1 MSTTSAAEKSTRVV
15 GGGKFTLLPDQSEA
29 VFYKTLPL
37 PGVIILVHGV
47 NSDGEW
53 YESTERGLCEGLN
66 ERLAR
71 RPEQMAYSGPTS
83 GRLAPVQ
90 YTPELTA
97 DGYLAPQRS
106 ADNFIKAQP
115 HYSPVIRFRWGYKAS
130 KKDVRQFG
138 KNVWLNEND
147 YWGGGPFA
155 NGCSTIA
162 DLWTEGLN
170 DRLFLWLTAQH
181 LNPVAGR
188 DVYRCPHRAY
198 YVHAALRLARLIKSI
213 RDRQADCPIT
223 VMCHSQGNMVGIAA
237 AFLADRLGI
246 QADNYLLCN
255 PPLSLVPD
263 NLTENWSQRGSS
275 DSQGSLGRQTYRAR
289 VETLKNF
296 FILLR
301 ARAACAHADKR
312 IDREM
317 ANSAP
322 KVGPA
327 FTAAGD
333 RQRHGLNGSTF
344 GRVTLYCNP
353 HDQVISATTVQG
365 IGWRGMN
372 AEEIGVTNGKG
383 VFTQRVFAHRYL
395 VGQVPGKSYRYWDDR
410 WNKEAGA
417 GKDGFWHPPSPA
429 VTHRLR
435 QGLTSSE
442 TLVEKIATVFMA
454 SKVNHVALFK
464 QHVNADVAKGWSI
477 PVDAPELPRHFLPT
491 AYRYGKLSPQFDE
504 GIDAVGNAREARKSE
519 DKKKAGDPYDE
530 HVTLKSEDGSANDG
544 PQGDQ
549 DSEARLRYEHRARL
563 RMQARRGDRADVQG
577 NVAGERPGGQST
589 EEYQSWRTEQIGAF
603 LKEGV
608 DQSATD
614 HSTIVTNSEHARL
627 AAAYDVAVGVCTL
640 SEEAM
645 RELRV
650 EADWRYWDGLKENH
664 PHRYL
669 GEYFDQSTMLKKTLD
684 GWLSNEEAS
693 RPRSILDER
702 SWKKSIAEA
711 R

>member
-1 MSTTSAAEKSTRVV
+1 MSTTTGAAPSSRVI
-15 GGGKFTLLPDQSEA
+15 GGGKFTLLPNHGEA
-29 VFYKTLPL
+29 RFYKTLPL

-71 RPEQMAYSGPTS
+71 RPEQMVYSGPTS
-83 GRLAPVQ
+83 GRLLPAQ

-97 DGYLAPQRS
+97 DGYLAPRRS
-106 ADNFIKAQP
+106 ADNFIDTGT

-130 KKDVRQFG
+130 KTELRQFG

-181 LNPVAGR
+181 LNPVPGR

-198 YVHAALRLARLIKSI
+198 YVHAALRLARLIKSV

-237 AFLADRLGI
+237 AFLADRLGV

-255 PPLSLVPD
+255 PPLSLLPD
-263 NLTENWSQRGSS
+263 NFMESWSQRDSS
-275 DSQGSLGRQTYRAR
+275 DSQGGLGRQTFAAR

-296 FILLR
+296 FALLR
-301 ARAACAHADKR
+301 SRAAHAHADEKV
-312 IDREM
+312 DKEM
-317 ANSAP
+317 ANRSP
-322 KVGPA
+322 KVGTA
-327 FTAAGD
+327 FTAAED

-353 HDQVISATTVQG
+353 HDQVISAATVQG
-365 IGWRGMN
+365 IGWRGMS
-372 AEEIGVTNGKG
+372 AQEIEMTNGGG
-383 VFTQRVFAHRYL
+383 VFVQRVFAHRYS
-395 VGQVPGKSYRYWDDR
+395 VGQAPGKSYRYWDDR
-410 WNKEAGA
+410 WNKDAGA
-417 GKDGFWHPPSPA
+417 GKDGFWYPPSPT
-429 VTHRLR
+429 VTFRLR
-435 QGLTSSE
+435 QGLASSE
-442 TLVEKIATVFMA
+442 TIIEKILSVITGPLVGLVGLA
-454 SKVNHVALFK
+454 K
-464 QHVNADVAKGWSI
+464 QGVNADVDKGWSI
-477 PVDAPELPRHFLPT
+477 PVDAPELPRQFLPR

-504 GIDAVGNAREARKSE
+504 GVDAVGNARDASKSR
-519 DKKKAGDPYDE
+519 DKKTAGDPYDE
-530 HVTLKSEDGSANDG
+530 HATRQPQDGSADDA

-549 DSEARLRYEHRARL
+549 KSEAQLRYEHRARL
-563 RMQARRGDRADVQG
+563 RMQARRGDLADAQG
-577 NVAGERPGGQST
+577 NVAGEEPGGQAT
-589 EEYQSWRTEQIGAF
+589 QEYQAWRTAQIGAF

-640 SEEAM
+640 SEREM
-645 RELRV
+645 RQLRV

-669 GEYFDQSTMLKKTLD
+669 GEYFAESTMQGKSLED
-684 GWLSNEEAS
+684 WLSNEEAN
-693 RPRSILDER
+693 RPPGIVDER
-702 SWKKSIAEA
+702 SWKISTSGA

>member
-1 MSTTSAAEKSTRVV
+1 MSTTSGAAPSCRVV
-15 GGGKFTLLPDQSEA
+15 GGGKVPLLPNHCEA
-29 VFYKTLPL
+29 RFYKTLPL

-83 GRLAPVQ
+83 GRLMPAQ

-97 DGYLAPQRS
+97 DGYLAPRRS
-106 ADNFIKAQP
+106 ADNFIDAES

-130 KKDVRQFG
+130 KTELRQFG

-181 LNPVAGR
+181 LNPVSGR

-198 YVHAALRLARLIKSI
+198 YVHAALRLARLIKSV

-237 AFLADRLGI
+237 AFLADRLGV

-263 NLTENWSQRGSS
+263 NFMESWSQRGIS
-275 DSQGSLGRQTYRAR
+275 DSQGGLGRQTFAAR

-296 FILLR
+296 FALLR
-301 ARAACAHADKR
+301 ARATSAHADAR
-312 IDREM
+312 IDKEM

-322 KVGPA
+322 KAGPA
-327 FTAAGD
+327 FTAAED
-333 RQRHGLNGSTF
+333 RQRHGLGGATF

-353 HDQVISATTVQG
+353 HDQVVSAATVQG
-365 IGWRGMN
+365 IGWRGMS
-372 AEEIGVTNGKG
+372 AQEIEVTNGQG
-383 VFTQRVFAHRYL
+383 VFVQRVFAHQYL
-395 VGQVPGKSYRYWDDR
+395 VGQAPGKSYHYWDDR
-410 WNKEAGA
+410 WNKNAGA
-417 GKDGFWHPPSPA
+417 GKDGFWVPPSPI
-429 VTHRLR
+429 VTYRFR
-435 QGLTSSE
+435 QGLASSE
-442 TLVEKIATVFMA
+442 TIIEKILSVVTAPLVDLITFA
-454 SKVNHVALFK
+454 R
-464 QHVNADVAKGWSI
+464 QPVNADAGKGWSI
-477 PVDAPELPRHFLPT
+477 PIDAPELPHHFLPT

-504 GIDAVGNAREARKSE
+504 GIDAAGSARDAGKSE
-519 DKKKAGDPYDE
+519 VNKTTGDPYDE
-530 HVTLKSEDGSANDG
+530 HATLMSEDGSANDAA
-544 PQGDQ
+544 QGDQ
-549 DSEARLRYEHRARL
+549 ESEARLRYEHRARL
-563 RMQARRGDRADVQG
+563 RMQARRGERTDAGG
-577 NVAGERPGGQST
+577 NVAGEQPGGLAT
-589 EEYQSWRTEQIGAF
+589 EEYQAWRTEQIGTF

-640 SEEAM
+640 SEEEM
-645 RELRV
+645 QELRV
-650 EADWRYWDGLKENH
+650 EADWRYGGGLKKQH
-664 PHRYL
+664 LHRYFA
-669 GEYFDQSTMLKKTLD
+669 EYFHKSTMQGESLEN
-684 GWLSNEEAS
+684 WLSSEEAT
-693 RPRSILDER
+693 RPPGIVDER
-702 SWKKSIAEA
+702 SWKIAKPEG

>member
-1 MSTTSAAEKSTRVV
+1 MSTTSGAARSSRVI
-15 GGGKFTLLPDQSEA
+15 GGGKFTLLPNHGEA
-29 VFYKTLPL
+29 RFYKTLPL

-71 RPEQMAYSGPTS
+71 RPEQMVYSGPAS
-83 GRLAPVQ
+83 GRLMPAQ

-97 DGYLAPQRS
+97 DGYLAPRRS
-106 ADNFIKAQP
+106 ADNFIDAGS

-130 KKDVRQFG
+130 KTELRQFG

-155 NGCSTIA
+155 NGCSAIA

-181 LNPVAGR
+181 LNPVSGR

-198 YVHAALRLARLIKSI
+198 YVHAALRLARLIKSV

-237 AFLADRLGI
+237 AFLADRLGV

-255 PPLSLVPD
+255 PPLSLLPD
-263 NLTENWSQRGSS
+263 NFTENWSQRGSS

-296 FILLR
+296 FALLR
-301 ARAACAHADKR
+301 ARAARAHADDR
-312 IDREM
+312 IDKEM
-317 ANSAP
+317 ANSNP
-322 KVGPA
+322 KLGPA

-365 IGWRGMN
+365 IGWRGMS
-372 AEEIGVTNGKG
+372 EQEIEVTNGRG
-383 VFTQRVFAHRYL
+383 VFVQRVFAHQYL
-395 VGQVPGKSYRYWDDR
+395 VGQTPGKSYRYWDDR
-410 WNKEAGA
+410 WNKDAGA
-417 GKDGFWHPPSPA
+417 GKDGFWHPPSPIVA
-429 VTHRLR
+429 YRFW
-435 QGLTSSE
+435 QGLASNE
-442 TLVEKIATVFMA
+442 TIIGKIATAVTQPLMRYIEL
-454 SKVNHVALFK
+454 SRER
-464 QHVNADVAKGWSI
+464 VNASVAKSWSI

-491 AYRYGKLSPQFDE
+491 AYRYGNLSPQFDE
-504 GIDAVGNAREARKSE
+504 GIDAAGNARQARKSE
-519 DKKKAGDPYDE
+519 VNKKSGDPYDE
-530 HVTLKSEDGSANDG
+530 HATLTSEDGSVNDAA
-544 PQGDQ
+544 QGDQ

-563 RMQARRGDRADVQG
+563 RMQARRGDIADAQG
-577 NVAGERPGGQST
+577 NVAGEQPGGRAT
-589 EEYQSWRTEQIGAF
+589 EEYQAWRTEQIGKF

-640 SEEAM
+640 SEEEM

-650 EADWRYWDGLKENH
+650 EADWRYGTGLEEKH
-664 PHRYL
+664 PHRYFR
-669 GEYFDQSTMLKKTLD
+669 EYFAQSTMQGKSLED
-684 GWLSNEEAS
+684 WLSNEEET
-693 RPRSILDER
+693 RPSGIVDER
-702 SWKKSIAEA
+702 SWKIAKPEA

>member
-1 MSTTSAAEKSTRVV
+1 MNTSSGSNQSSRVI
-15 GGGKFTLLPDQSEA
+15 GGGKFTLLPDHGEA
-29 VFYKTLPL
+29 RFYKTLPL

-83 GRLAPVQ
+83 GRLMPAQ

-106 ADNFIKAQP
+106 ADNFINGAS
-115 HYSPVIRFRWGYKAS
+115 HYSPVIRFRWGYKAG
-130 KKDVRQFG
+130 KREVRQFG

-155 NGCSTIA
+155 NGCSAIA

-181 LNPVAGR
+181 LNPVSGR

-213 RDRQADCPIT
+213 RERQADCPIT

-237 AFLADRLGI
+237 AFLADRLGV

-263 NLTENWSQRGSS
+263 NMMESWSQRGSG
-275 DSQGSLGRQTYRAR
+275 DSQGSLGRQTHTAR

-296 FILLR
+296 FALLR
-301 ARAACAHADKR
+301 SRAACAHADEKV
-312 IDREM
+312 DKEM
-317 ANSAP
+317 ANSSP

-327 FTAAGD
+327 FTAAED
-333 RQRHGLNGSTF
+333 RQRHGLNGSTL

-353 HDQVISATTVQG
+353 HDQVISAATVQG
-365 IGWRGMN
+365 IGWRGMS
-372 AEEIGVTNGKG
+372 AQEIEMTNGRG
-383 VFTQRVFAHRYL
+383 VFVQRVFAHGYS
-395 VGQVPGKSYRYWDDR
+395 VGQAPGKSYRYWDDR
-410 WNKEAGA
+410 WNKDAGA
-417 GKDGFWHPPSPA
+417 GKDGFWHPPSPN
-429 VTHRLR
+429 VTYRLR
-435 QGLTSSE
+435 QGLASSE
-442 TLVEKIATVFMA
+442 TIIEKILSVITGPLVGLIGLA
-454 SKVNHVALFK
+454 K
-464 QHVNADVAKGWSI
+464 QGVNADVDKGWSI
-477 PVDAPELPRHFLPT
+477 PVDAPELPRQFLPT
-491 AYRYGKLSPQFDE
+491 AYRYGKPSPQFDE
-504 GIDAVGNAREARKSE
+504 GVDAVGSARDASKSG

-530 HVTLKSEDGSANDG
+530 HATRQAQDGSADDA

-549 DSEARLRYEHRARL
+549 ESEAQLRYEHRARL
-563 RMQARRGDRADVQG
+563 RMQARRGDMADAQG
-577 NVAGERPGGQST
+577 IVAGEQPGGQAT
-589 EEYQSWRTEQIGAF
+589 QEYQAWRTEQIGAF

-640 SEEAM
+640 SEEEM

-650 EADWRYWDGLKENH
+650 EADWRYWAGLIENH

-669 GEYFDQSTMLKKTLD
+669 GEYFAQSTLQGKSLED
-684 GWLSNEEAS
+684 WLSNEEAT
-693 RPRSILDER
+693 RPPGIVDER
-702 SWKKSIAEA
+702 SWKRSTSGA